1 MGGYSRGR
9 RREKGAGSPG
19 AIQVYWVSRWK
30 ENRAWTEVGELGS
43 GAGRPRRKK
52 QSRLPPQQVEEK
64 DRKLQSPSPP
74 HSQRNSREVCP
85 RNPTPSPGAP
95 VELPR
100 RRVPARHLRALNSGA
115 AASPPP
121 RLTSARRE
129 HPPLQPQPPRKR
141 LPMPG
146 GRRHSGALSSRGKP
160 GRAPSWVH
168 PPREPRAPR
177 QSRGRRP
184 PARRPASSRA
194 PAPPAPS
201 LHCAPRRGSPTRCRA
216 ATVAWPPAARP
227 SPDAPALRLLLRLL
241 PRRCVRRPSALQEP
255 RQVALAT
262 RRRRKSER
270 AGAPRF
276 AVAPPE
282 PWCSF
287 LIPAWK
293 GESGAQS
300 PGSPPRLRGRRES
313 EGEMG

>member
-43 GAGRPRRKK
+43 GAGRPRRKQ

-74 HSQRNSREVCP
+74 HSQPNSREVCP